1 VVTEQGT
8 AELWG
13 RSDREQAEALIS
25 GAAHPDARAELAE
38 EGRALGL
45 LG

>member
-13 RSDREQAEALIS
+13 RSDLEQAAALVF
-25 GAAHPDARAELAE
+25 GAAHPDARDELLE